1 MAAQESKHGDLNF
14 AVDLKRSQ
22 ISRRRAD
29 HQLKHHSLKY
39 RVGFRTSVPMDGSS
53 TKRLTSCFP
62 RLLVLEI
69 DIATIRPGE
78 RPHLSSFPLP
88 LAPA

>member
-1 MAAQESKHGDLNF
+1 MAAQESKHGDLNL

-22 ISRRRAD
+22 ISRRRAN
-29 HQLKHHSLKY
+29 HQLEHLSLKY

-53 TKRLTSCFP
+53 TKRLILCFP
-62 RLLVLEI
+62 RLEI
-69 DIATIRPGE
+69 DIATIRPGA
-78 RPHLSSFPLP
+78 RPHLSSFLLP